1 MPKCIRC
8 GKEERTYSGDINK
21 WKMVEPANGGDWSLA
36 CLGTTL
42 YWGLCP
48 DCQLPE
54 KKVYK
59 GMTGEETEYF
69 CGEIRNLEDCLKTQ
83 EKRIAANERQIER
96 LWEVIK
102 CLGEK
107 G

>member
-1 MPKCIRC
+1 MFKCVRC
-8 GKEERTYSGDINK
+8 KHKYETMFKGEVLYG
-21 WKMVEPANGGDWSLA
+21 VNG
-36 CLGTTL
+36 TL
-42 YWGLCP
+42 KDYHGFIVCLCP

-59 GMTGEETEYF
+59 GMTSEETEYF